1 MQLCDF
7 RRGSV
12 HVDGELDV
20 LARCEAGEPKE
31 RIGEWVR
38 ACAKGLLY
46 EAQEGQVAWL
56 SQVPTFLA
64 DSRVPLG

>member
-1 MQLCDF
+1 M
-7 RRGSV
+7 

-38 ACAKGLLY
+38 ACTKGLLY

-56 SQVPTFLA
+56 SQVPTFLT
-64 DSRVPLG
+64 DS